1 MKASIYITAEGLP
14 DAEVA
19 FGGDEIEVRVT
30 PPGSD
35 IEAVIVVGI
44 DEARAWAADIYAA
57 VTIAYREHTADPEA
71 LTDHELAALPDPG
84 RVIFLSLADR
94 LHDHDDDGSLSSFFG
109 SKD

>member
-14 DAEVA
+14 DAEVG

-30 PPGSD
+30 PPVSD

-44 DEARAWAADIYAA
+44 DEARVWAADIFAA

-71 LTDHELAALPDPG
+71 LSNHELAALPDPG
-84 RVIFLSLADR
+84 RVVFQTLAD
-94 LHDHDDDGSLSSFFG
+94 HPVDHDDDGSFSSFFG